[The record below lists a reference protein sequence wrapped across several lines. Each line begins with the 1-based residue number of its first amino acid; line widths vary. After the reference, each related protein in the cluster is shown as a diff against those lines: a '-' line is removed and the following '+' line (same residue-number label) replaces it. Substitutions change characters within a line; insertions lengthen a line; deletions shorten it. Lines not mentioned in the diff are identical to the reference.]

1 MFFFAAAIAIHIDL
15 ASLFTR
21 HHEGKTPPPVTCGI
35 TTVSHKFVGTPG
47 AAFRYDGDRYQVPP
61 TGWIEMIAVK
71 GVSTY
76 EVSGR
81 ALPLNVWPRD
91 EFGTETVQLPS
102 QF

>member
-21 HHEGKTPPPVTCGI
+21 HHEAKTPPVTCGI

-47 AAFRYDGDRYQVPP
+47 AAFHYGGDRYQIPAS
-61 TGWIEMIAVK
+61 GWIELIAVK

-76 EVSGR
+76 EFSGR

>member
-15 ASLFTR
+15 ASLLSR
-21 HHEGKTPPPVTCGI
+21 HPLAKTPAVTCGI

-47 AAFRYDGDRYQVPP
+47 AAFQYGGDRYQIPA
-61 TGWIEMIAVK
+61 TGWIELIAVK

-76 EVSGR
+76 EFDGR

-91 EFGTETVQLPS
+91 QFGTETVQLP
-102 QF
+102 